1 MTFGQWTEES
11 RLPVGSARCA
21 RAWHWLDAPH
31 NVDMRNP
38 PRKHAARAQGAPDL
52 RQRVFEI
59 VKSAVLR
66 LNGELQYESLREVNE
81 NTPIFG
87 GAESIDSLSLV
98 TLVVELEEDVEKA
111 LEMSVVLA
119 DASAMSQRWSPYR
132 SVGSLV
138 DLIITRLKNRNG

>member
-1 MTFGQWTEES
+1 M
-11 RLPVGSARCA
+11 
-21 RAWHWLDAPH
+21 
-31 NVDMRNP
+31 
-38 PRKHAARAQGAPDL
+38 
-52 RQRVFEI
+52 
-59 VKSAVLR
+59 LR